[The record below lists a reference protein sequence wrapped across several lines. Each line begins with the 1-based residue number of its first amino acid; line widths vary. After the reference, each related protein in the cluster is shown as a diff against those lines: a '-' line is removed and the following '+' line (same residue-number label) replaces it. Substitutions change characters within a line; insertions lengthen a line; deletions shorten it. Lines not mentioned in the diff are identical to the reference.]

1 MPVWPVASNN
11 SIFVGGKIHIE
22 EFECAFG
29 ETILPGDLVQFNS
42 ADPFDKTIKEAGVN
56 SSAVIGVADIS
67 VDNKALRGGKRTS
80 EYEAGDVVKVI
91 KGVIN
96 VMLRLAAGED
106 IDRGEMLMPAA
117 SGEVKAYNCAT
128 ETSCT
133 LIAQSLEDKPSHT
146 DMEWILV
153 EFKLP

>member
-1 MPVWPVASNN
+1 MPVWPVAANN
-11 SIFVGGKIHIE
+11 AIFVGGLPMIE
-22 EFECAFG
+22 EFEASEEIF
-29 ETILPGDLVQFNS
+29 PGALVEFTN
-42 ADPFDKTIKEAGVN
+42 ADALDKTIKAGTVD
-56 SSAVIGVADIS
+56 STAIIGVADIS
-67 VDNKALRGGKRTS
+67 VDNKALRGGKRAS
-80 EYEAGDVVKVI
+80 AYAAKDVVKVI

-96 VMLRLAAGED
+96 VMLRLKGGED

-133 LIAQSLEDKPSHT
+133 LIAQSLEDKVAYT
-146 DMEWILV
+146 TTEFILV

>member
-1 MPVWPVASNN
+1 MTVWPLASTH
-11 SIFVGGKIHIE
+11 SILVGGEPHIE
-22 EFECAFG
+22 EFEASEEIF
-29 ETILPGDLVQFNS
+29 PGDLVEFTNAS
-42 ADPFDKTIKEAGVN
+42 ALDKTIKPAVVN

-67 VDNKALRGGKRTS
+67 IDNKALRGGKRTS
-80 EYEAGDVVKVI
+80 AYAAKDVVKVI
-91 KGVIN
+91 KGTIN
-96 VMLRLAAGED
+96 VMLRLAAAED

-133 LIAQSLEDKPSHT
+133 LIAQSLEDKVNYT
-146 DMEWILV
+146 DQTWILV

>member
-1 MPVWPVASNN
+1 MPVWPVASTN
-11 SIFVGGKIHIE
+11 SILVGGQPHIE
-22 EFECAFG
+22 EFEAS
-29 ETILPGDLVQFNS
+29 EEIYPGDLVEFTN
-42 ADPFDKTIKEAGVN
+42 ADVYDKTVKPAVVN

-67 VDNKALRGGKRTS
+67 VDNKDLRGGKRTS
-80 EYEAGDVVKVI
+80 AYAAKDVVKVI
-91 KGVIN
+91 KGTIN
-96 VMLRLAAGED
+96 VMLRLAGGQD

-133 LIAQSLEDKPSHT
+133 LIAQSLEDVIGYT
-146 DMEWILV
+146 DQTWILV

>member
-1 MPVWPVASNN
+1 MPVWPVASAN
-11 SIFVGGKIHIE
+11 SIFVGGSAIVIE
-22 EFECAFG
+22 EFEAS
-29 ETILPGDLVQFNS
+29 EAILPGDLVEFTN
-42 ADPFDKTIKEAGVN
+42 ADALDKTIKPAVVN

-80 EYEAGDVVKVI
+80 AYAQYDVVKVI
-91 KGVIN
+91 KGPIN
-96 VMLRLAAGED
+96 VMLRLAGGQD

-133 LIAQSLEDKPSHT
+133 LIAQSLEDKVNYT
-146 DMEWILV
+146 DVEFILV